1 MKDSKT
7 EKLLKNFIPLQ
18 KNIQTIQSQI
28 KMTELLGYY
37 SKDNYEANDRIE
49 TLKSSFDD
57 ALNEAIEQCTIIEK
71 VIEQVDDINQ
81 QAVLRLRYIEGLR
94 WHEVSERMNY
104 CPDHCIRLK
113 NNAVRELDNL
123 NIL

>member
-7 EKLLKNFIPLQ
+7 ETMLKNFIPLQ

-28 KMTELLGYY
+28 KMAELLNYY
-37 SKDNYEANDRIE
+37 SKDNYEADSRIKN
-49 TLKSSFDD
+49 LRSSFDS
-57 ALNEAIEQCTIIEK
+57 ALNDAIEQCAIIEK
-71 VIEQVDDINQ
+71 VIEQVDDFNQ

-94 WHEVSERMNY
+94 WHEVSKRMNY

-113 NNAVRELDNL
+113 NNAVKELDNL
-123 NIL
+123 NIF